1 MLFSEKLKRFT
12 AAHPSAN
19 LTVGGAQFR
28 YVLSGRENGRPL
40 VFLNRGMNTLEMWM
54 DHVGPLSGDC
64 RVLRFDYP
72 QEPRTDRVLAA
83 GLRPSRT
90 AL

>member
-1 MLFSEKLKRFT
+1 MLL
-12 AAHPSAN
+12 N
-19 LTVGGAQFR
+19 GG
-28 YVLSGRENGRPL
+28 V
-40 VFLNRGMNTLEMWM
+40 NTLEMWM

-72 QEPRTDRVLAA
+72 QEPRTDRALAA
-83 GLRPSRT
+83 WLRPSRT

>member
-1 MLFSEKLKRFT
+1 MNGSGGTPARRGGRSCLSRMLL
-12 AAHPSAN
+12 N
-19 LTVGGAQFR
+19 GG
-28 YVLSGRENGRPL
+28 V
-40 VFLNRGMNTLEMWM
+40 NTLEMWM

-72 QEPRTDRVLAA
+72 QEPRTDRALAA

>member
-1 MLFSEKLKRFT
+1 MRGGRSRLSRMLL
-12 AAHPSAN
+12 N
-19 LTVGGAQFR
+19 GG
-28 YVLSGRENGRPL
+28 V
-40 VFLNRGMNTLEMWM
+40 NTLEMWM

-72 QEPRTDRVLAA
+72 QEPRTDRALAA

>member
-1 MLFSEKLKRFT
+1 MNGSGGTPARRGGRSRLSRMLM
-12 AAHPSAN
+12 N
-19 LTVGGAQFR
+19 GG
-28 YVLSGRENGRPL
+28 V
-40 VFLNRGMNTLEMWM
+40 NTLEMWM

-72 QEPRTDRVLAA
+72 QEPRTDRALAA

>member
-1 MLFSEKLKRFT
+1 MNGSGGTPARRGGRNRLSRMLL
-12 AAHPSAN
+12 N
-19 LTVGGAQFR
+19 GG
-28 YVLSGRENGRPL
+28 V
-40 VFLNRGMNTLEMWM
+40 NTREMWM

-64 RVLRFDYP
+64 RVLRCDYP
-72 QEPRTDRVLAA
+72 QESRTDRALAA

>member
-1 MLFSEKLKRFT
+1 MNGAGGTPARRGGRSRLSRMLL
-12 AAHPSAN
+12 N
-19 LTVGGAQFR
+19 GG
-28 YVLSGRENGRPL
+28 V
-40 VFLNRGMNTLEMWM
+40 NTLEMWM

>member
-1 MLFSEKLKRFT
+1 MNGSSGTPARRGERSRLSRMLL
-12 AAHPSAN
+12 N
-19 LTVGGAQFR
+19 GGA
-28 YVLSGRENGRPL
+28 
-40 VFLNRGMNTLEMWM
+40 NTLEMWM

-72 QEPRTDRVLAA
+72 QEPRTDRALAA